1 MGDAY
6 VNHTI
11 GRSADPVSPE
21 ALRLLTYGRNY
32 AARYQQEVLPMF
44 TTPKP
49 TNDTDRPHRHGRGF
63 LLGACVTA
71 AVIAGAVLAPA
82 AANAATPS
90 TAAAAQ
96 SAPSNPA
103 SPQVSRGFHIWNLT
117 GHPMK
122 VDSIKGNAQY
132 EGRPKVGHIL
142 QPGQMDDWEVQFNEN
157 YDSTSIVHYSILNND
172 GTVAGSYDPTMTVSS
187 TYGFPPRYTAT
198 ATNGFVVSGL
208 EMDLVVMAPD
218 GTVTNPQAQAY
229 MLRSLCNNGLAACTF
244 TDIKREQLTTPKHQV
259 WKGTT
264 VGADGPGTVPI
275 AVSDTTNFTINV
287 NTPVT
292 VDGPLFKAIANGIK
306 AQYKQDWVGT
316 RTQTANVNVPINATS
331 VISAVAPLYRDTGTI
346 TIKVEGHTWALPGVS
361 FDSPDTTRTGT
372 WIVDTS
378 PGH

>member
-1 MGDAY
+1 
-6 VNHTI
+6 
-11 GRSADPVSPE
+11 
-21 ALRLLTYGRNY
+21 
-32 AARYQQEVLPMF
+32 MF

-49 TNDTDRPHRHGRGF
+49 TNDANKPHRRGRGF

-82 AANAATPS
+82 AANAATPA

-96 SAPSNPA
+96 SAPSNPKT
-103 SPQVSRGFHIWNLT
+103 SPQVARGFHIWNLT

-132 EGRPKVGHIL
+132 EGRPDVGHIL
-142 QPGQMDDWEVQFNEN
+142 QPGQMDDWEVQFEDD
-157 YDSTSIVHYSILNND
+157 YDSTSIVSYSILNND
-172 GTVAGSYDPTMTVSS
+172 GTVAGSYVPTMTVGS
-187 TYGFPPRYTAT
+187 TYGFPSYTAT
-198 ATNGFVVSGL
+198 VTNGYVKSGL
-208 EMDLVVMAPD
+208 GMDLVVIGPD
-218 GTVTNPQAQAY
+218 GAVTNPTAQAY

-244 TDIKREQLTTPKHQV
+244 TDTKREQLSTPKHQV
-259 WKGTT
+259 WQGTT

-275 AVSDTTNFTINV
+275 AVSDTTNITTNV

-306 AQYKQDWVGT
+306 AQYKQDLTGT

-346 TIKVEGHTWALPGVS
+346 TIKAEGHTWTLPGVS

-378 PGH
+378 PGS